1 MSMYSLPLSPK
12 DLSLLRAGRS
22 RRRSTTGPSASLAVP
37 WDLAL
42 FFGFHNPH
50 RQESNGCGFWPAQVM
65 GKGGCPRAPDWVW
78 QGHSLLLKTWG
89 CGGGTGMY
97 WQPQYNPDLGPDFP
111 LAR

>member
-1 MSMYSLPLSPK
+1 MWEQDNFSMCQYENYKTDHVTEGDLQGVGEK
-12 DLSLLRAGRS
+12 D
-22 RRRSTTGPSASLAVP
+22 STL
-37 WDLAL
+37 
-42 FFGFHNPH
+42 
-50 RQESNGCGFWPAQVM
+50 AQVM